1 MNKIM
6 QSFSLTEEPLIG
18 DASHTTTDGSH
29 TTTDGSHSTGDVCLI
44 HLQLPI
50 ELLHL
55 E

>member
-6 QSFSLTEEPLIG
+6 QSFSLTEEPLIR

-29 TTTDGSHSTGDVCLI
+29 SSGDVCLI

-50 ELLHL
+50 EQRL
-55 E
+55 